1 MNINQ
6 KFIAQR
12 DSQSK
17 DDGVIPLINV
27 VFLMLIFF
35 MVAGHIQ
42 KADPIKIT
50 PPNSINEQRP
60 EAEPNV
66 LLVIGRQGETYLN
79 DEPMALEDIEGRLTQ
94 LFERSPE
101 PESFWVQIK
110 ADGALSIATLRP
122 YFSQIRAAGLTKV
135 SIATQLGQGDGQ

>member
-12 DSQSK
+12 DSQGG

-35 MVAGHIQ
+35 MVAGQIQ
-42 KADPIKIT
+42 KADPINIT

-60 EAEPNV
+60 ASEPNV
-66 LLVIGRQGETYLN
+66 MLVVGSDGEMYLN
-79 DEPMALEDIEGRLTQ
+79 DELVVLEDVESRLTQ
-94 LFERSPE
+94 LFDSAADQEA
-101 PESFWVQIK
+101 FWVQIK
-110 ADGALSIATLRP
+110 ADGALNIEALRP
-122 YFSQIRAAGLTKV
+122 LFSEIRAAGLTKV
-135 SIATQLGQGDGQ
+135 SVATQLGQGDAS